1 MPTAGRADM
10 FAVTVS
16 VDGIGDLGV
25 WDKMTGGEIDS
36 EEQKYAPGA
45 MGPPISL
52 GGRVTMGN
60 VTLERLYV
68 LERDN
73 PIEHALAAAVGT
85 ATVTVS
91 KQPLDTNKVPFGR
104 PLVYSGILKKCEP
117 PDHDSD
123 KSDPAILHLE
133 FVPTGTIG

>member
-1 MPTAGRADM
+1 M

-16 VDGIGDLGV
+16 VEGIGDLGV
-25 WDKMTGGEIDS
+25 FDKMTGGEVDS

-45 MGPPISL
+45 MGSPISL

-60 VTLERLYV
+60 VTLERLYI

-73 PIEHALAAAVGT
+73 PIEHALAAAVGI

-91 KQPLDTNKVPFGR
+91 KQPLDTNRVPFGR

-133 FVPTGTIG
+133 FVPTGTVG